1 METILI
7 SKKINRLQKNVT
19 FWSFIYLLLEGDNM
33 SRGIDI
39 TNITFGDLTA
49 IERVGSSTDKQA
61 LWLCQCS
68 CGNTRV
74 VKCKQLR
81 SGQIT
86 HCGCKNKTTAIDLT
100 GKRFGR
106 LTVLERNGKD
116 KANKAIWLCQCDCGN
131 IISIRGTDLRN
142 NKIISCGCNKREK
155 LSKDLI
161 GQRFGHLIVIN
172 KSGTNIHGNIWLCK
186 CDCGNE
192 IEVTTNHL
200 TTGNTQ
206 SCGCLSSKGENQ
218 IAFWLKEHNINFKQ
232 QYTFKDLLGK
242 NKNPLRF
249 DIAILEQNK
258 LICLIEYQG
267 IQHYQNVYNLS
278 KEDWQYSLLRDDMK
292 RIYCSNNKIPLYEI
306 KYNENINKRLEDII
320 NEINFSC

>member
-1 METILI
+1 
-7 SKKINRLQKNVT
+7 
-19 FWSFIYLLLEGDNM
+19 M

-39 TNITFGDLTA
+39 TNITFGNLTA
-49 IERVGSSTDKQA
+49 IKRVGSSSDKQA

-68 CGNTRV
+68 CGNTRI

-86 HCGCKNKTTAIDLT
+86 SCGCKNKTTVKDLL
-100 GKRFGR
+100 GQRFGK
-106 LTVLERNGKD
+106 LTVIKRNGSD
-116 KANKAIWLCQCDCGN
+116 KQKRAMWLCQCDCGN
-131 IISIRGTDLRN
+131 QITVRGFDLTN
-142 NKIISCGCNKREK
+142 NKIVSCGCHKREI

-161 GQRFGHLIVIN
+161 GQRFGRLVVIN
-172 KSGTNIHGNIWLCK
+172 KSRTNSQGNIWLCK

-206 SCGCLSSKGENQ
+206 SCGCLSSKAENN
-218 IAFWLKEHNINFKQ
+218 IVLWLKEHNINYKQ

-242 NKNPLRF
+242 NNIPLRF
-249 DIAILEQNK
+249 DIAILKQNK

-267 IQHYQNVYNLS
+267 IQHYQNVYNLPQ
-278 KEDWQYSLLRDDMK
+278 EEWEYSLLRDNMK
-292 RIYCSNNKIPLYEI
+292 RIYCSNNNIPLYEI
-306 KYNENINKRLEDII
+306 KYNENIYERLEDII
-320 NEINFSC
+320 NETQKFN